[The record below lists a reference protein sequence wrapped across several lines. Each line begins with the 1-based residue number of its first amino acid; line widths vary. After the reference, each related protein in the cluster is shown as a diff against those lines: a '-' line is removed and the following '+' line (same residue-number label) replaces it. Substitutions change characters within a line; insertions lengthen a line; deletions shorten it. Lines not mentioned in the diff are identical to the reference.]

1 MKHVESNNY
10 LGWNAFM
17 QNLTTGFEYEQSK
30 IVFLPFI
37 NSNPSN
43 YNTLFTAIKFAV
55 HKAKSVAMKACVITF
70 DQPLYIKV
78 QDSFCCKFG

>member
-1 MKHVESNNY
+1 
-10 LGWNAFM
+10 M